1 MVGKHLICE
10 VINISNIELLNTVD
24 GIKPLME
31 KIIKNMNLTTVGEIH
46 HQFEPV
52 GATCLYLLSQSHLS
66 GHSYPELRY
75 LAIDLYHCSDE
86 INMVH
91 ALDIIYDYFNGDCI
105 IRKNV
110 ISR

>member
-1 MVGKHLICE
+1 MGKHLICE

-66 GHSYPELRY
+66 AHSYPELRY

-86 INMVH
+86 INMVD

>member
-1 MVGKHLICE
+1 MVGKHLIAD
-10 VINISNIELLNTVD
+10 IRNISNIELLNTVD

-31 KIIKNMNLTTVGEIH
+31 IIIKNMKLTVVGEIH
-46 HQFEPV
+46 NQFQPV
-52 GATCLYLLSQSHLS
+52 GATCLYLLSESHLS
-66 GHSYPELRY
+66 AHSYPELRY

-86 INMVH
+86 INMVDV
-91 ALDIIYDYFNGDCI
+91 LDIIYDYFNGDCI